1 MAFKVMSQYGT
12 AAAPGTVYY
21 CDDLADRDSIESPGM
36 GDTAFVIH
44 ENGAVFMADSEGK
57 WYPI

>member
-1 MAFKVMSQYGT
+1 MAFKVMSQFGT

-21 CDDLADRDSIESPGM
+21 CDDLSYSDSIKNPSM
-36 GDTAFVIH
+36 GDTALIIH
-44 ENGAVFMADSEGK
+44 EKGTVYMADSAGD